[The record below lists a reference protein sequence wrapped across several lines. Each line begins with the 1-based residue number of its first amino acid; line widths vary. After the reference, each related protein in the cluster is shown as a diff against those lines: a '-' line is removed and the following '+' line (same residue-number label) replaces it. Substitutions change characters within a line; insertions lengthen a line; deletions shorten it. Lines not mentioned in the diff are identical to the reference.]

1 MGGPYWWVISFLISS
16 NRFGGNPPKVKQT
29 RANSRE
35 TLRTLH
41 SRKIISVRRSY
52 TVLKFEPNE
61 FPAAIVKINVSLVW
75 AFAEAECGGWEICTY
90 LQIHKRHR
98 VHVVIAA
105 GFDFAKHVHLALQR
119 ADPGACLGRRN
130 DAVGRTRVPVAALNI
145 NHPRRELV
153 FLDFVP
159 QPAIAPVAPGPDLAV
174 RVHRDDVVLPAREL

>member
-61 FPAAIVKINVSLVW
+61 FPAAIVKINVSLVYRVYW
-75 AFAEAECGGWEICTY
+75 TMAWSTVTG
-90 LQIHKRHR
+90 HR
-98 VHVVIAA
+98 SEQS
-105 GFDFAKHVHLALQR
+105 GQR
-119 ADPGACLGRRN
+119 
-130 DAVGRTRVPVAALNI
+130 
-145 NHPRRELV
+145 
-153 FLDFVP
+153 
-159 QPAIAPVAPGPDLAV
+159 
-174 RVHRDDVVLPAREL
+174 